1 MKKTVCFCL
10 VIIIAVFA
18 LALNEDCNL
27 KSVNTVSKT
36 QLPIIILDAGHG
48 GFDGGAVVGDVVEK
62 DINLNFALEM
72 EPLLRAFGYDVIMTR
87 TTDSGTED
95 AGLTTIRQKKVS
107 DIRNRLN
114 LIESTK
120 IECFLSMHQN
130 KFSSGKYYGT
140 QVFYGPNNEKSKTIA
155 ESVQSSVK
163 SLLQSENNRA
173 VKACDKNIF
182 LMYKTTKPA
191 VLVECGFMSNSEEL
205 NKLLQCDYREKLN
218 FSILI
223 GIIKGRNFNG

>member
-1 MKKTVCFCL
+1 MKKLICFYL
-10 VIIIAVFA
+10 VIFVAVFA
-18 LALNEDCNL
+18 FAINEDL
-27 KSVNTVSKT
+27 ETKTANTVTK
-36 QLPIIILDAGHG
+36 QNMPVIILDAGHG
-48 GFDGGAVVGDVVEK
+48 GFDGGAVSGNILEK

-72 EPLLRAFGYDVIMTR
+72 EPLLRAFGYNVIMTR

-114 LIESTK
+114 LIENTQ

-130 KFSSGKYYGT
+130 MFSASKYYGT
-140 QVFYGPNNEKSKTIA
+140 QVFYGPNNDGGKVYA
-155 ESVQSSVK
+155 ESIQSTVK
-163 SLLQSENNRA
+163 ALLQKENDRA
-173 VKACDKNIF
+173 IKPCGKNIF

-205 NKLLQCDYREKLN
+205 SELQDSNYRGKLN
-218 FSILI
+218 FCILI
-223 GIIKGRNFNG
+223 GILKGRSLNG